1 MASLAVSHIPAM
13 AGKAV
18 FSFVFTLVKK
28 LVVKIVN
35 YPLISAISIIMG
47 FGILIGANNALFLQK
62 QAHPSPFFAK
72 SHAVETQAVLVNSPV
87 PIAAPKVI
95 MQRQVSPV
103 FTPVIVAP
111 NPAVSEAVQKIG
123 HDQIILLQQKLAKLG
138 YFAGKADGFYGPN
151 TANAIRA
158 FEEKNAMKVV
168 GAITP
173 KVYQII
179 INAQNKPVSQLIVNS
194 SNLAGVQPSVIVTP
208 VVLEPINNIT
218 NASLSE
224 DPLMEIVR
232 NAALIRQ
239 PTAALTNET
248 VATRIVVDKEMIKK
262 VQTGLASLGFLYGTI
277 DGVAGQTTAK
287 AIRKFEVFHNYKVS
301 GEVTPELLDMLKAEG
316 ASI

>member
-28 LVVKIVN
+28 LVGKIVS
-35 YPLISAISIIMG
+35 YPLISAISIVMG

-72 SHAVETQAVLVNSPV
+72 SHEVETQAVLVNSSALIV
-87 PIAAPKVI
+87 EPKVI
-95 MQRQVSPV
+95 MQRQVTPA
-103 FTPVIVAP
+103 FTPVVVAP

-138 YFAGKADGFYGPN
+138 YFTGKADGFYGPN

-158 FEEKNAMKVV
+158 FEEKSAMKIV
-168 GAITP
+168 GAVTP
-173 KVYQII
+173 KVYQAII
-179 INAQNKPVSQLIVNS
+179 KAENVPLGQPIVNS
-194 SNLAGVQPSVIVTP
+194 LNSANVKPSVIAAP
-208 VVLEPINNIT
+208 VVLEPINNFT

-224 DPLMEIVR
+224 DPLMKIVR
-232 NAALIRQ
+232 NAALVRQ
-239 PTAALTNET
+239 PTVALANEV
-248 VATRIVVDKEMIKK
+248 VATKIVVDKEMIKK

-316 ASI
+316 ASL